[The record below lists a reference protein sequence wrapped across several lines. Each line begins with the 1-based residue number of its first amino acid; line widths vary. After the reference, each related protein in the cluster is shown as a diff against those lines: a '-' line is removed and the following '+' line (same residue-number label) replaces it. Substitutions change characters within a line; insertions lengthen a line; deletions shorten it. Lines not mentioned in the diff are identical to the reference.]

1 LKGKPASPILELI
14 MTLLETSLAAPLAV
28 PALGMAAGVER
39 GSPFPSARRLPQ
51 PTVPDE
57 VHYLQLL
64 QDAVKR
70 LRDAESRIAEQKER
84 IEHLEALT
92 MTDELTGLL
101 NRRGFVD
108 AFRRE
113 LGAARRS
120 GKGGVLVIVDLDGFK
135 AVNDIHG
142 HLCGDHYLR
151 QVARALSDNVRA
163 HDVVARFGGDEF
175 ALLLTNVEA
184 KQGALRAEA
193 LSRRFNALTCRWQ
206 MLELPLRASFGVEAF
221 GADDREE
228 DVIRRADAAMYKAKK
243 ANRMAR
249 VG

>member
-1 LKGKPASPILELI
+1 MEPI

-39 GSPFPSARRLPQ
+39 GLPFSAPRRLPQ
-51 PTVPDE
+51 PTTPDE

-84 IEHLEALT
+84 IEHLETLT

-113 LGAARRS
+113 LAAARRS

-151 QVARALSDNVRA
+151 HVARALTDNVRA

-175 ALLLTNVEA
+175 AVLLTNVEA
-184 KQGALRAEA
+184 SQGAQRAKA